1 MADDGGGGYF
11 NDNKQMTKKDLIE
24 QLDKL
29 VGFKT
34 LPGELEE
41 NSKALDYVE
50 SLIVDGIVVDRIKNG
65 KAEILRAQVFAGLS
79 PQYCY
84 MVHMDVVAG
93 TEDQFKMKVEG
104 DKVWGRGTCDM
115 KFSIP
120 VGIALL
126 NEAVKNDID
135 FCLMITT
142 DEEVGGFEGAKY
154 AVDQGFSP
162 RVLIVPDGGENLNF
176 VDKAKGVCQVR
187 LAATG
192 IPAHSSRPW
201 LGKNALDSL
210 VLLAEKLLKIYGKNN
225 RIESWETTMNIG
237 TINGG
242 TSTNQVCPE
251 AEMKI
256 DFRYPETDSIEN
268 ILGVIRESVEKLQLD
283 IDISTLSTGLPTFTD
298 VSDPEVK
305 KFIDHTEKAF
315 GEKIIIKQT
324 YGASDARHF
333 AHLKCPVMM
342 QKPMGGEIHS
352 SDEWMDLTS
361 TMQFYQGMRG
371 YLGLKD

>member
-162 RVLIVPDGGENLNF
+162 KVLIVPDGGENLNF

-187 LAATG
+187 LVAKG

-361 TMQFYQGMRG
+361 TMQFYQGMR
-371 YLGLKD
+371 D

>member
-1 MADDGGGGYF
+1 VADDGGGGYF

>member
-187 LAATG
+187 LVAKG

>member
-50 SLIVDGIVVDRIKNG
+50 SLIMDGIVVDRIKNG

-187 LAATG
+187 LVAKG

>member
-1 MADDGGGGYF
+1 VADDGGGGYF

-187 LAATG
+187 LVAKG